1 MANERFKKMLS
12 LNAYKNQERW
22 EGSEPLQKGLP
33 NWSRKEQVVQQE
45 LPPGVYRVAAW
56 QYADGNISVE
66 VSLDT
71 QPPEPQGGNDDFQ

>member
-1 MANERFKKMLS
+1 MANERFKTMLS
-12 LNAYKNQERW
+12 LNAYKNKERW